1 MPLVRCPSRGLSE
14 DEPRAFMFTNV
25 IDVKGRKYDIPVVV
39 GTLAGVAENLWLL
52 IATRKWDYPPV
63 SSEERI
69 YGARQAAL
77 GTSRVTKTQAAGPMG
92 SVIISVYGPMG

>member
-1 MPLVRCPSRGLSE
+1 MPLVRWPSRGLSE

-25 IDVKGRKYDIPVVV
+25 IDVKGRKYDIQR
-39 GTLAGVAENLWLL
+39 LSDLWRRAENLRLL
-52 IATRKWDYPPV
+52 IDATRKWDYPPV

-77 GTSRVTKTQAAGPMG
+77 GTTRVTKTQAAGPMG